1 MISCRSHL
9 FSSARFLNL
18 LSGVEKACLACFQSL
33 LGELK
38 EPGRCE
44 SLLPLFS
51 FDGSQFPK
59 SGTEVFLVGSS
70 QSQDLKEELELASWM
85 LPKAT

>member
-1 MISCRSHL
+1 MISCRSHV
-9 FSSARFLNL
+9 FSRARFLNL
-18 LSGVEKACLACFQSL
+18 LSGVEKASCLLSKFV
-33 LGELK
+33 GRTER

-70 QSQDLKEELELASWM
+70 QSQDLKEKLELASWM